1 MTLVPRM
8 TFGNVKGV
16 ESMTFALGRGVQ
28 PSVCSFSVP
37 VGVELDRVPK
47 TLTISD
53 GVRSVQFTQCLLQHA
68 VPSTDGS
75 GLSSQSCAVADRRWK
90 WKYGQVSGKY
100 NVRKRGQILE
110 ETKRTPRELAELC
123 FEAMGERKYDISKMP
138 NDILPFIEWDME
150 TPDAALDQL
159 CQLVNSHVCLRSD
172 DTAAIYRDG
181 EGNDL
186 PNIPSSSFSDGLD
199 FGEKPGM
206 CGVASAPFQWQVDLT
221 LTPVGLDKDDII
233 KPIKDLSYMPKG
245 GWGDVEVTEMEDVEK
260 KYRKIA
266 KETVWRWYLIGR
278 PESMETMPMTKEKLR
293 SVDQFFPLLD
303 HQLDYTRLSQEQKIG
318 RKNEGRI
325 DAAAIAR
332 KPRQVFGVFYDED
345 GTGTD
350 NVEEFTDDL
359 SPLNNELKTANLSVY
374 SKSFQVDN
382 ERMLV
387 IFSDP
392 VYRFRDGMATS
403 ADIRLRTAVNLRHIV
418 TRALYRWTKTQKVP
432 GGIDAS
438 IIKWTTRNDVIPEWN
453 PITKEKPD
461 NLQQVARELQY
472 YMENAL
478 ERYAP
483 KSPASGTYPMLVP
496 YSPDGRIAE
505 VIYSID
511 GEGFISTSVNR
522 EVESLY
528 NLQSYAE
535 GRRELSRSAILAK
548 LARQLAAQEPEE
560 DQP

>member
-1 MTLVPRM
+1 MRRPAAKQALLFDELEIITAVVHKVTFRPQETRFRYFWSKYVEEVDLRQHCLNCLVGRD
-8 TFGNVKGV
+8 GKNLNSK
-16 ESMTFALGRGVQ
+16 TFAGRRRESVFRDIQLNEARSRLIYICGVAEPYIWRNNFHLAMRLKPGASIHKKSLGIEIEIDNAEELEICEDHVDPTYHRNIEIAYRSCRNLQFAWGAAMGKFGK
-28 PSVCSFSVP
+28 PVP
-37 VGVELDRVPK
+37 IGVELDRVPK
-47 TLTISD
+47 KLTISD
-53 GVRSVQFTQCLLQHA
+53 GVRTVQFTQCLLQHA

-75 GLSSQSCAVADRRWK
+75 GMSSQSCAVADRRWK

-100 NVRKRGQILE
+100 NVRRRGQILE

-159 CQLVNSHVCLRSD
+159 CQLVNSHVCLRAD

-221 LTPVGLDKDDII
+221 MTPVGLDKDDII
-233 KPIKDLSYMPKG
+233 KPIDSLSYMPKG
-245 GWGDVEVTEMEDVEK
+245 GWGPVEVTEMEDVEK

-278 PESMETMPMTKEKLR
+278 PEGMEIMPLTKEKLR

-303 HQLDYTRLSQEQKIG
+303 HQLDYTRLSQEQKIA

-325 DAAAIAR
+325 DAAAISR

-382 ERMLV
+382 DR
-387 IFSDP
+387 SP
-392 VYRFRDGMATS
+392 TTRSRS
-403 ADIRLRTAVNLRHIV
+403 PRT
-418 TRALYRWTKTQKVP
+418 P
-432 GGIDAS
+432 S
-438 IIKWTTRNDVIPEWN
+438 WTTG
-453 PITKEKPD
+453 
-461 NLQQVARELQY
+461 
-472 YMENAL
+472 
-478 ERYAP
+478 RYPRSP
-483 KSPASGTYPMLVP
+483 KTAS
-496 YSPDGRIAE
+496 AW
-505 VIYSID
+505 
-511 GEGFISTSVNR
+511 
-522 EVESLY
+522 
-528 NLQSYAE
+528 
-535 GRRELSRSAILAK
+535 SA
-548 LARQLAAQEPEE
+548 
-560 DQP
+560 